1 MYTIFFLKYKHNS
14 MHSTRFIIAGQAK
27 GIHQYKNVINSL
39 VRINILLFKI
49 KHSCGAGNN
58 INSFLQEFDFK
69 GTPHNAFN
77 VYAVKATPSKAMSH
91 EQS

>member
-1 MYTIFFLKYKHNS
+1 
-14 MHSTRFIIAGQAK
+14 MHSIRFIVAGQAK
-27 GIHQYKNVINSL
+27 GIHQYKNVKNSL

-58 INSFLQEFDFK
+58 INNFLQEFNDFR

-91 EQS
+91 KQS